1 MLKCSKQEK
10 IWIIFC
16 IFLITI
22 FFVLPQNS
30 LAASLTN
37 LSDKMSR
44 QAPSTA
50 SNHEIKFS
58 TPSGLGNSGEYL
70 RIIFDSDFNLAA
82 ITFADIDL
90 WHGPTTGLETTE
102 TLGALANAT
111 NWGVT
116 ISGSQIDFTHP
127 TNNANGDI
135 LSNDKVAVRIGLNA
149 VGGTQQ
155 IINPGTIGSKIIT
168 ISGNYGD
175 AGKLAVAIY
184 QDQVGVGGQTTL
196 APPNP
201 VILDPPYNITTSA
214 MDLHWSQNIDLDF
227 QRYELYRSI
236 SPGVTNLTGILI
248 VTYFNNTE
256 TSFSQTGLIS
266 NTTYYYVVYVY
277 DTEGLSA
284 ISNEVN
290 GKTLVISHPPSIP
303 PRPAMPTID
312 QGICPIFLPAIIL
325 TGTKPSN
332 TIVFINNSTDNV
344 NYPAALNWSSL
355 ENLIMGNNLFLIYSR
370 DNYGQNSDIL
380 NAVIRRCRIGDTN
393 CSTIVDDF
401 DLAGL
406 AYHWETDW
414 CYGDFNHDFIDDDF
428 DLAGLASHWDGIY

>member
-1 MLKCSKQEK
+1 MFKPDGNNR

-22 FFVLPQNS
+22 IFILPQN
-30 LAASLTN
+30 LQAASLLD

-50 SNHEIKFS
+50 SNHEIKFT
-58 TPSGLGNSGEYL
+58 TPSGLGDSGEYL
-70 RIIFDSDFNLAA
+70 RIIFDSGFNLTA

-90 WHGPTTGLETTE
+90 WHGPTTGLETSE
-102 TLGALANAT
+102 NLAPAANAT
-111 NWGVT
+111 SWGVT

-135 LSNDKVAVRIGLNA
+135 LPNDKVVVRIGLNA
-149 VGGTQQ
+149 VGGTKQ
-155 IINPGTIGSKIIT
+155 IINSVAIGSKIIN

-175 AGKLAVAIY
+175 SGKLAVAIY
-184 QDQVGVGGQTTL
+184 QDQIGVGGQTPL
-196 APPNP
+196 APPNA
-201 VILDPPYNITTSA
+201 VILDPPFNITTFS
-214 MDLHWSQNIDLDF
+214 MDLHWSQNIDFDF
-227 QRYELYRSI
+227 QRYELYMAI
-236 SPGVTNLTGILI
+236 SPGVTNLTGTLV
-248 VTYFNNTE
+248 VTYFNNTQ

-277 DTEGLSA
+277 DTEGLST

-290 GKTLVISHPPSIP
+290 GKTLAMGHPPIP

-312 QGICPIFLPAIIL
+312 QGICPIFLPAITL
-325 TGTKPSN
+325 TGTKPLD
-332 TIVFINNSTDNV
+332 TIVFINDSTDNV
-344 NYPAALNWSSL
+344 NYPTPITWSSL
-355 ENLIMGNNLFLIYSR
+355 VNLIMGNNLFLIYAR
-370 DNYGQNSDIL
+370 DNYGQTSDIL